1 MGPGSS
7 DAETLTFR
15 HIFGRGTMLAAPDT
29 LEYPGQYADLTPAVN
44 DGTIINTTAVLASAA
59 YTNGKYTITDPNK
72 LKQKSKKQSVSPGPP
87 PVTTSQYVTCPS
99 LNENL

>member
-15 HIFGRGTMLAAPDT
+15 HIFGRGTMLVSPDT
-29 LEYPGQYADLTPAVN
+29 LEYPGQWADLTPAAN

-72 LKQKSKKQSVSPGPP
+72 LKQKSKKQSVPPGPNP
-87 PVTTSQYVTCPS
+87 TISQYVTCPS